1 METFCGLVLAVLG
14 VALGIRWIFEF
25 AAKLE
30 SDKTGE
36 K

>member
-14 VALGIRWIFEF
+14 VTLGIRWIFEYF
-25 AAKLE
+25 AELE